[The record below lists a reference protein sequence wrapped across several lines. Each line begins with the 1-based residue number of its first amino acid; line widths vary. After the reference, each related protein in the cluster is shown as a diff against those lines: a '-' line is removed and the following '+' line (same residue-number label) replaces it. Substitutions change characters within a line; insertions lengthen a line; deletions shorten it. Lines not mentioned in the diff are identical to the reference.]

1 MIKLNFSTIG
11 HEEGLHSSQINNL
24 KNFFKNSDIEISFSR
39 NYLNGAINFIFE
51 GWSAYREDEV
61 KKFLNYKGK
70 KGIVFT
76 ESISRSKKLSNK
88 FCTMNNFSFKKDTLI
103 NQFYL
108 IYLHYKIALIR
119 FFNFIRSDIS
129 SDMQLLKKKIYS
141 KNINNQKIKIIS
153 LFFLKLNLKIKLIL
167 IKILNFSR
175 CLYHFDNNNF
185 YHRFILGF
193 EGMFKEVFNRTF
205 SQIHKFD
212 YAINFGF
219 DDDRSFLLKKECI
232 FFCLPYL
239 YTENNIK
246 KKIDIIDIL
255 KSKEYDFLFFGRIT
269 RKRKLILDKIKE
281 KFPSSVIINSEV
293 NFASSEELSNY
304 IKKSKYIIN
313 LKQYYNQN
321 FISSAKVFEGLDYNV
336 PNIVDIED
344 NEKINPHILKNII
357 FRFNF
362 RDLDNLQSYVDEYQ
376 ENLIKF
382 RKSMHEFVELN
393 QNKKAFILNLIKK
406 NY

>member
-39 NYLNGAINFIFE
+39 NYLHGAINFIFE
-51 GWSAYREDEV
+51 GWSAWREDEV

-76 ESISRSKKLSNK
+76 ESLSRSKKLSNK

-119 FFNFIRSDIS
+119 FFSFIRSDIS

-193 EGMFKEVFNRTF
+193 EGMFKEVFNQTF

-219 DDDRSFLLKKECI
+219 YDDRSFLLKKE
-232 FFCLPYL
+232 
-239 YTENNIK
+239 
-246 KKIDIIDIL
+246 
-255 KSKEYDFLFFGRIT
+255 
-269 RKRKLILDKIKE
+269 
-281 KFPSSVIINSEV
+281 
-293 NFASSEELSNY
+293 
-304 IKKSKYIIN
+304 
-313 LKQYYNQN
+313 
-321 FISSAKVFEGLDYNV
+321 
-336 PNIVDIED
+336 
-344 NEKINPHILKNII
+344 
-357 FRFNF
+357 
-362 RDLDNLQSYVDEYQ
+362 
-376 ENLIKF
+376 
-382 RKSMHEFVELN
+382 
-393 QNKKAFILNLIKK
+393 
-406 NY
+406 